1 MRELNGQFQFL
12 YAEDI
17 SLKGRSGLEMKVA
30 KEFNG
35 ASQVAQW

>member
-1 MRELNGQFQFL
+1 MHEWNGQFQFL

-35 ASQVAQW
+35 TSQVAQW

>member
-1 MRELNGQFQFL
+1 MKWTISVPH
-12 YAEDI
+12 AEDI

-35 ASQVAQW
+35 TSQVAQW